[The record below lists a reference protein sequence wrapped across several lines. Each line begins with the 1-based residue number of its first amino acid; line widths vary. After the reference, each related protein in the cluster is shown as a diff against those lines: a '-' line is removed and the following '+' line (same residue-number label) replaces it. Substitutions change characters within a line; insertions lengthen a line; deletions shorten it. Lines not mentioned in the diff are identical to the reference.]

1 MMGFGVGRLLSGRG
15 GFEGG
20 EALRLGSPASG
31 PSGHLLAGGEK
42 AGVPRLRFGLV
53 GVVGLVGLGL
63 VAFVGC
69 AAPGSGEPARAPG
82 AALVEQAALRE
93 RALSILESAAAGDE
107 AVLRANALEGLQIVP
122 PRALPLVRR
131 GLQDENEGVRTVA
144 AMVAGRAGM
153 DRLVPELRTRRDDP
167 SAFVR
172 AAVIYGLR
180 ANGAEADPS
189 PLSGMLLGSDSPRV
203 RAHAAFVIGELGERS
218 ALPMLRQAAAASMER
233 AEAAEVRV
241 MRLQIAEAMV
251 KLGDDE
257 PLQGIRAA
265 LYPSRPED
273 LELTALAVQ
282 IIGSLDDRAS
292 AGQLIYLT
300 AFKDGSRYLPPEVR
314 LAVAQ
319 SLAKMGRTEGEFLA
333 KEYAGHPSATVREQ
347 AAHVYGWTLE
357 PEGVGPLVAMLEDPA
372 GQVRVAAA
380 AGVLRVLGER

>member
-1 MMGFGVGRLLSGRG
+1 MTIAGVGRVLGGRG
-15 GFEGG
+15 GSEGG
-20 EALRLGSPASG
+20 EALRLGSPSSG
-31 PSGHLLAGGEK
+31 PAGHLLPGGEK
-42 AGVPRLRFGLV
+42 KGVRWRFGLV
-53 GVVGLVGLGL
+53 VLGL
-63 VAFVGC
+63 IGVIGVQGC
-69 AAPGSGEPARAPG
+69 AAPGTGEPARAQG
-82 AALVEQAALRE
+82 ASLVERAALRE

-107 AVLRANALEGLQIVP
+107 AVLRANALEGLEIVP
-122 PRALPLVRR
+122 SRALPLVRR

-144 AMVAGRAGM
+144 AMVAGRAGL
-153 DRLVPELRTRRDDP
+153 DRLVPELRTRGDDP

-180 ANGAEADPS
+180 ANGAEADPT
-189 PLSGMLLGSDSPRV
+189 PLSTMLLGSDSPRV
-203 RAHAAFVIGELGERS
+203 RAHAAFVLGELGQRS
-218 ALPMLRQAAAASMER
+218 ALPMLRQGAAASMER

-257 PLQGIRAA
+257 PMQGIRAA

-300 AFKDGSRYLPPEVR
+300 AFRDGSRFLPPEVR

-319 SLAKMGRTEGEFLA
+319 ALARMGRTEGDFLA
-333 KEYAGHPSATVREQ
+333 TEYAGHPSAAVREQ
-347 AAHVYGWTLE
+347 AAHVYAWTLE
-357 PEGVGPLVAMLEDPA
+357 PDGIGPLVAMLEDPA

-380 AGVLRVLGER
+380 AGVLRVLQSK

>member
-1 MMGFGVGRLLSGRG
+1 M
-15 GFEGG
+15 
-20 EALRLGSPASG
+20 
-31 PSGHLLAGGEK
+31 
-42 AGVPRLRFGLV
+42 RFGLV
-53 GVVGLVGLGL
+53 LVGLMGLVGVG
-63 VAFVGC
+63 GC
-69 AAPGSGEPARAPG
+69 AAPGAGEASRAEVTPG
-82 AALVEQAALRE
+82 VVERAALRE
-93 RALSILESAAAGDE
+93 RALSILESAAVGDE
-107 AVLRANALEGLQIVP
+107 AVLRANALEGLEIVP
-122 PRALPLVRR
+122 SRALPLVRR

-144 AMVAGRAGM
+144 AMVAGRGGM
-153 DRLVPELRTRRDDP
+153 ERLVPELRTRRDDP

-172 AAVIYGLR
+172 AAVIYALR
-180 ANGAEADPS
+180 ANGASVDPT

-203 RAHAAFVIGELGERS
+203 RAHAAFVLGELGERT

-251 KLGDDE
+251 KLGDTE
-257 PLQGIRAA
+257 PLQGVRAA

-282 IIGSLDDRAS
+282 IIGTIDDKAS

-300 AFKDGSRYLPPEVR
+300 AFRDGSRYLPPEVR

-319 SLAKMGRTEGEFLA
+319 SLAKMGRTEGDFLA
-333 KEYAGHPSATVREQ
+333 AEYAGHPSAAVREQ

-357 PEGVGPLVAMLEDPA
+357 PDGIGPLVAMLEDPA

-380 AGVLRVLGER
+380 AGVLRVMEGK